1 MTEKEIF
8 QECVRLGMTQ
18 AGAAGCTANILH
30 ESSGRPDNVED
41 RCPVS
46 DAEYT
51 RGVDDGSY
59 ADFVTDR
66 YGYGLCQWTL
76 PSRKEALLRYA
87 REHGVSISD
96 ADMQFQFLAR
106 EMRKD
111 YAYVWSIL
119 TTTAS
124 PYTAGYEMCKRF
136 ERPQNIE
143 ASSVARGEKAK
154 EIYERCK
161 ETGGKTVGYDKQ
173 KLIDW
178 GYSQL
183 GYHEKAS
190 NSQLDD
196 FTANAGD
203 QNWTKYA
210 AYLDAL
216 GDFYN
221 GPKNGPYGLWCDIWY
236 DCGMVQCYGRAAA
249 QFLLCQPD
257 KSCGAGCS
265 FSAAYYNAKGQF
277 YKTGPQ
283 TGDQIFFGSSWQN
296 IWHTGLV
303 VEVGGGYVTTIE
315 GNSSDQVQKCRY
327 AVNDSRI
334 WGYGRPAW
342 NANGPAATDD
352 AQTPADG
359 GNEEIPDPIE
369 VPDTGSA
376 QRMCSPRL
384 PMLRKGDTGGAVY
397 ALQRQLLAMGLPCGC
412 DKNWRGEETPDGDFG
427 PTTEKSVMKL
437 QGINDLAE
445 DGIVGAETWPA
456 VLGV

>member
-8 QECVRLGMTQ
+8 AKCVSLGMTR
-18 AGAAGCTANILH
+18 AGAAGCTANILA

-51 RGVDDGSY
+51 KSVDDGSY
-59 ADFVTDR
+59 TDFVTDR
-66 YGYGLCQWTL
+66 YGYGICQWTL
-76 PSRKEALLRYA
+76 PTRKEALLQYA
-87 REHGVSISD
+87 KEHGVSISD

-111 YAYVWSIL
+111 YAYVWGIL
-119 TTTAS
+119 TTTTS

-143 ASSVARGEKAK
+143 ASSAARGEKAK

-161 ETGGKTVGYDKQ
+161 ETGGKTMRYDKQ
-173 KLIDW
+173 KVIDLAW
-178 GYSQL
+178 SQV

-190 NSQLDD
+190 NENLDD
-196 FTANAGD
+196 FTANSGSA
-203 QNWTKYA
+203 NYTKYA
-210 AYLDAL
+210 RDLDAL
-216 GDFYN
+216 GNFYN
-221 GPKNGPYGLWCDIWY
+221 GKKQSFAYCDVFVDWCF
-236 DCGMVQCYGRAAA
+236 VTAYGRAAA

-257 KSCGAGCS
+257 SSCGAGCS

-277 YKTGPQ
+277 YRTGPQ

-296 IWHTGLV
+296 VWHTGLV

-327 AVNDSRI
+327 SVNDGKI

-342 NANGPAATDD
+342 DGDGPAPTTDTSAPTTVPTTGEPIAVPVPGN
-352 AQTPADG
+352 AQ
-359 GNEEIPDPIE
+359 
-369 VPDTGSA
+369 
-376 QRMCSPRL
+376 QMCSPRL

-397 ALQRQLLAMGLPCGC
+397 ALQRQLISMGLSCGGK
-412 DKNWRGEETPDGDFG
+412 KNLLGVESPDGEFG
-427 PTTEKSVMKL
+427 PATEEAVKTL
-437 QGINDLAE
+437 QTRRGLTA
-445 DGIVGAETWPA
+445 DGIVGADTWPA
-456 VLGV
+456 VLGVG